1 MVEQSIETKKDITL
15 TIKGTVGEPG
25 IITDLLKLLDCS
37 MYSLSIHK
45 EEHCGPDSGWTVK
58 KIEHLEGVVTELLGK
73 LT

>member
-1 MVEQSIETKKDITL
+1 MEESVEAKKDITV
-15 TIKGTVGEPG
+15 TIKGTAGEPG

-45 EEHCGPDSGWTVK
+45 EEHCGPDSGWTVET
-58 KIEHLEGVVTELLGK
+58 IEHLEGVVKELWGK

>member
-1 MVEQSIETKKDITL
+1 MEQSIGAKKDITL

-37 MYSLSIHK
+37 LYSLSIHK
-45 EEHCGPDSGWTVK
+45 EEHCGPDSGWTTK
-58 KIEHLEGVVTELLGK
+58 RIEHLEGVVKELRGK

>member
-1 MVEQSIETKKDITL
+1 MEQSIGAKKDITL

-45 EEHCGPDSGWTVK
+45 EEHCGPDSGWTVET
-58 KIEHLEGVVTELLGK
+58 IEHLEDVVKDLRGK